1 MQQQKQMDDALEL
14 WQSVLETFKQPGI
27 DVAVLAFVENPRASW
42 CKCQTQND
50 AEGEGPI
57 CT

>member
-1 MQQQKQMDDALEL
+1 MDDALEL

>member
-27 DVAVLAFVENPRASW
+27 DVALAFVENPRASW
-42 CKCQTQND
+42 CKCQND
-50 AEGEGPI
+50 TE
-57 CT
+57 